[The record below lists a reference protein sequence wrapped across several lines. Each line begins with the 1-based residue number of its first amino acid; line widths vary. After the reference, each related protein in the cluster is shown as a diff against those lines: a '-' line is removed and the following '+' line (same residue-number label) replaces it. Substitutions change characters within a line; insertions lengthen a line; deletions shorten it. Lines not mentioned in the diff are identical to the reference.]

1 MCLHCNSAIP
11 LGFIQFEPL
20 HRLQYSVN
28 RPNPFPLQI
37 QVVQLRTHHTMF
49 WSRTSL
55 SDCCRQIFDVSSKI
69 CSQTTAPDYHLAIFR
84 GDHLQAAKYQIH
96 KLEKHRSNNTAGCFM
111 TRSVHTFS
119 SCFGNSQ
126 THERQPSHSRGNKS
140 LNIHFPACRQTHT
153 FQLQTTSTPTISAV
167 VFTKTLLKYY
177 DLP

>member
-1 MCLHCNSAIP
+1 MCLHWNSAIP

-20 HRLQYSVN
+20 RRLQYSVN
-28 RPNPFPLQI
+28 RPNSLPLQI
-37 QVVQLRTHHTMF
+37 QVVQLRTHHTML

-55 SDCCRQIFDVSSKI
+55 SDCCRQIFDASSKI
-69 CSQTTAPDYHLAIFR
+69 CSQTTAPDYHIAIFR

-96 KLEKHRSNNTAGCFM
+96 KLEKHSSNNTAGCFM

-119 SCFGNSQ
+119 SCFLVTVRHTNA
-126 THERQPSHSRGNKS
+126 RRNKS
-140 LNIHFPACRQTHT
+140 LNIHFPACRQTHS
-153 FQLQTTSTPTISAV
+153 FQLQITSTPTISAV